1 MKPSQA
7 FASVEAIK
15 MTAPNSVAT
24 DVFNTVQPSPI
35 QAKNTSL
42 KKQLF
47 AMDRSSADSIDN
59 DYHLPNGSLPAH
71 PT

>member
-1 MKPSQA
+1 
-7 FASVEAIK
+7 
-15 MTAPNSVAT
+15 MTAPTSVAS
-24 DVFNTVQPSPI
+24 DVYKTVQPSPI

-47 AMDRSSADSIDN
+47 AMDRSSVDSIDN
-59 DYHLPNGSLPAH
+59 DYHLPNGSLPAD